1 MTHASLMKK
10 LQRTATLRTAGF
22 LLVLATAFSPVS
34 RANGILWSTGTGG
47 VPGPQSNGTEQVW
60 TDAFIALDGT
70 NHRITITLEN
80 LGTDPPDI
88 KGVLGSVQIDLA
100 FLSSGTFS
108 TKFDSTAN
116 LSGVYTGG
124 KAITTQVALNGN
136 GNVTSVTN
144 NVTSTWATQ
153 QVGTANTLTL
163 CDICPVSDGSIGS
176 PAHMGLPKPNA
187 SGNYSNMNNSG
198 TGASHQPLTL
208 MSGTIP
214 TFSGSGLATPTN
226 AQPTWVLDVPLVNN
240 NTIVT
245 AVRFYYGS
253 LYDTTVASTATVEI
267 PEPGATSMIVGGVLL
282 ILAGAWTRRR
292 RSKKSQTPLS

>member
-1 MTHASLMKK
+1 MTRDLFLHT
-10 LQRTATLRTAGF
+10 LQRTATLRIAGF
-22 LLVLATAFSPVS
+22 LLVLATVFSPVS
-34 RANGILWSTGTGG
+34 RASGILWSTGTGG
-47 VPGPQSNGTEQVW
+47 VPGPVSNGTEQVW
-60 TDAFIALDGT
+60 SDAFISLDGT

-108 TKFDSTAN
+108 TQFDTNSTLA
-116 LSGVYTGG
+116 GVYTQG
-124 KAITTQVALNGN
+124 KAITTQVALDGS

-163 CDICPVSDGSIGS
+163 CEICPVSAGTGA

-214 TFSGSGLATPTN
+214 TFSGSGLTTPTN
-226 AQPTWVLDVPLVNN
+226 AQPTWVLDVPLLNN
-240 NTIVT
+240 NSIVT

-253 LYDTTVASTATVEI
+253 LYDTTVTSTGTVET
-267 PEPGATSMIVGGVLL
+267 PEPGATSMIAGGVLL
-282 ILAGAWTRRR
+282 IIAGAWSRRR